1 VALCGFAAFRRHIYI
16 PQIQLKSAWE
26 EKAPDFEEILR
37 KFAKKEEK
45 YEESQFFAS
54 TTQLTHSPQ

>member
-1 VALCGFAAFRRHIYI
+1 VALGGFAAFRRHIYI

-26 EKAPDFEEILR
+26 EKAPDLDEIIQN
-37 KFAKKEEK
+37 FAKKVKKSEK
-45 YEESQFFAS
+45 SQFFAS